1 MEQVKIFPQLS
12 TFYATEGPISM
23 LASGQHSPYPES
35 NTHHANL
42 CLENPS

>member
-12 TFYATEGPISM
+12 TFYATEGLTSM
-23 LASGQHSPYPES
+23 LESAQHFSYPEL

-42 CLENPS
+42 CLENSS